1 MATHGGYDDP
11 ANLGVETSLQ
21 TEPNIEATIELLIAA
36 RKERRCIASLPDDL
50 KPASAE
56 AGYAVQEAMT
66 LALGE
71 VPVGWKIACT
81 NPAAQK
87 LMETDEPFA
96 GPLFASMLHTSP
108 ATLRADQF
116 NMRMV
121 EGEFAFK
128 LGTDLATRAEPYT
141 RSDVESA
148 VAGVHPAIEIA
159 DSRFNDWLAVGLPS
173 LVADGAVSGAFVYGE
188 IRSDWHSLDLV
199 NWPVTMMADG
209 QVVGQGTGAGA
220 LGDPLSSLLW
230 LANKR
235 SSQGRGLSAGQV
247 VTTGTCTGNFQA
259 QPGATVV
266 ADFGEMG
273 EVRVSFA
280 TG

>member
-1 MATHGGYDDP
+1 MGD
-11 ANLGVETSLQ
+11 LETTLQ
-21 TEPNIEATIELLIAA
+21 TERDIAATIELLMAA
-36 RKERRCIASLPDDL
+36 RSENRSIASLPDEL
-50 KPASAE
+50 KPANTE
-56 AGYAVQEAMT
+56 AGYALQEALT

-71 VPVGWKIACT
+71 TPVGWKVACT
-81 NPAAQK
+81 NSAAQQ

-96 GPLFASMLHTSP
+96 GPLFEPMLHTSP
-108 ATLRADQF
+108 AALRSDRF

-121 EGEFAFK
+121 EGEFAFR
-128 LGTDLATRAEPYT
+128 LGMDLAVRPEPYT
-141 RSDVESA
+141 RDEVEAA
-148 VAGVHPAIEIA
+148 VATVHPAIEIA
-159 DSRFNDWLAVGLPS
+159 DSRFDDWLSVGLAS

-188 IRSDWHSLDLV
+188 GRSNWRTLDLV
-199 NWPVTMMADG
+199 NWPVTMRVG
-209 QVVGQGTGAGA
+209 GEVVGRGTGAGA

-235 SSQGRGLSAGQV
+235 SSQGRGLNRGQI

-273 EVRVSFA
+273 EVSVSFA
-280 TG
+280 TD